1 MCTKS
6 EGECECAQ
14 AGGGKKGNTNESQ
27 IDQHIPGKVN
37 LIEFDTGTAVL
48 LRCSFALGVTG
59 DFQRT

>member
-6 EGECECAQ
+6 EGECECACRGWQ
-14 AGGGKKGNTNESQ
+14 KGNTNESQ